1 MYKDNIPYAKQRL
14 VGTIVRIKDEP
25 VKVLDISPKGIA
37 TAYFLKDENEFFT
50 DIDNLNLE
58 PVPLGYINYKNQAY
72 YLVRKPIREDW
83 RQGLRVG
90 NIAFIGPQGFMEFP
104 RKELRDTIL
113 NQYPTFAQAVE
124 AVAKQ
129 RKAKVAFSRVFAVS
143 ADKELLYKERVV
155 GSFDKLPQLS
165 DKFRYLHECL
175 QEFFNEKP
183 FVPA

>member
-14 VGTIVRIKDEP
+14 VGTIVRIKNEP
-25 VKVLDISPKGIA
+25 VKVVDISPKGIA
-37 TAYFLKDENEFFT
+37 TAYFLKDDKEFFT

-58 PVPLGYINYKNQAY
+58 PVPLGYINWRKNCY
-72 YLVRKPIREDW
+72 YMVRKPIREDW
-83 RQGLRVG
+83 RQGLRMG
-90 NIAFIGPQGFMEFP
+90 NAAFIGEQGFMEFP
-104 RKELRDTIL
+104 RRELRDTIL

-124 AVAKQ
+124 AVTKQ
-129 RKAKVAFSRVFAVS
+129 GATKVAFNRVFAVS
-143 ADKELLYKERVV
+143 SGKELFYKERVV